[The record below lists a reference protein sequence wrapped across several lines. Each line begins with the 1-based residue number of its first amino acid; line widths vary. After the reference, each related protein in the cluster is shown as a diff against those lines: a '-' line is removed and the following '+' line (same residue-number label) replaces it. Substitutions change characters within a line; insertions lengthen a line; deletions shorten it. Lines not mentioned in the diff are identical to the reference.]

1 MKKISEDAR
10 EALKQA
16 ENVVAENIKHHL
28 SLSHLTDA
36 QKEEMSRLFS
46 YTDNIFDIMH
56 RLEDEEFNYLDPNR
70 SILIN
75 ILTLAVKA
83 IIAPQFAYELNDVLK
98 EFEQDYELKDTNGLR
113 AMSEKLTRTFGHA
126 EGRAGEIKDEAS
138 PEVINGKG
146 LDILREI
153 EEAEKK
159 AEHNNYEIG
168 E

>member
-1 MKKISEDAR
+1 MKKISEDVKD
-10 EALKQA
+10 ALKQA
-16 ENVVAENIKHHL
+16 EETVAYNIKHHL

-46 YTDNIFDIMH
+46 YTDNIFDIIH

-75 ILTLAVKA
+75 ILALAVKA
-83 IIAPQFAYELNDVLK
+83 IIAPQFAYALNDNLK
-98 EFEQDYELKDTNGLR
+98 EFVRDYESEGTNGLR
-113 AMSEKLTRTFGHA
+113 GMIEKLARTFGH
-126 EGRAGEIKDEAS
+126 EVRASEAKDEAS